1 MSSQSRLLHLQDK
14 RRAAPAASGPSAPRY
29 LLQTPESAAAA
40 LELPKV
46 MVEAVGFPSDQT
58 TRLELPGSQQGEQR
72 G

>member
-1 MSSQSRLLHLQDK
+1 MSGLSGCCTCRTRAALPQLPPALLLH
-14 RRAAPAASGPSAPRY
+14 

-58 TRLELPGSQQGEQR
+58 TCLELPGSQQGEQR